1 MLLQGRRPPFTHP
14 RVLGGPHSSQCR
26 LPPCTPASPQRVSLN
41 LSNPTRKE
49 DSLQAENLAHT
60 QLLPSPGWGSSKAT
74 GWSHLPRRGG
84 GARLLPDPNTQLTAR
99 WGSSG
104 AAEVSVL
111 LMWQSSPLS
120 LPPPGASMGEMSKL
134 PVGPSAKSGV
144 RPQRVTARLEDK
156 HRLGEGV
163 SHSPGWSWGGGVPLP
178 VPPLGRGLCPRGTWL
193 GPQVWWLWRG
203 LWTLDSGSEQLV
215 TGTEKGTP

>member
-14 RVLGGPHSSQCR
+14 GVLGGPHSSQCR
-26 LPPCTPASPQRVSLN
+26 LPPCTPASPRRVSLN

-99 WGSSG
+99 WGLLGQQRCPCFSCGRAHPCPSLLLG
-104 AAEVSVL
+104 PPWVRCRNYPWAPRLRVVSVPRGS
-111 LMWQSSPLS
+111 Q
-120 LPPPGASMGEMSKL
+120 PGSKTSTGL
-134 PVGPSAKSGV
+134 V
-144 RPQRVTARLEDK
+144 RGRVTARGGAG
-156 HRLGEGV
+156 R
-163 SHSPGWSWGGGVPLP
+163 GGGSFASPTSRQGALPPWNMAGPTGPGLVAVARPLDF
-178 VPPLGRGLCPRGTWL
+178 GFW
-193 GPQVWWLWRG
+193 
-203 LWTLDSGSEQLV
+203 
-215 TGTEKGTP
+215 K